1 MATTKTKIVKQEKA
15 EIAAVA
21 EPPKLAITAGDIEI
35 ARLNIIQQSSSIEGD
50 VGAVVLD
57 RTTTLL
63 APDEVC
69 SVIPV
74 NAIKAWRE
82 DVPFGNAEIPRIAN
96 TEEQKLAIEGDS
108 AFGTIEFAEIILLF
122 PKPEGADDDLYP
134 YPIGDD
140 SYALGKINVAKDGYR
155 CTFKRL
161 ATFSAFNPDMPL
173 CAKLWKFKAELLT
186 RGMNSWYVPSLQ
198 ASKEDA
204 SEAVKSFITR
214 ITN

>member
-1 MATTKTKIVKQEKA
+1 MATTKTKIVKKEKA
-15 EIAAVA
+15 EIAEVA

-35 ARLNIIQQSSSIEGD
+35 ARLNVVQQSSSIEGE
-50 VGAVVLD
+50 VGSVVLD

-63 APDEVC
+63 APDQVC

-74 NAIKAWRE
+74 NAIKGWRE
-82 DVPFGNAEIPRIAN
+82 DVPFGNAEIPRIASN
-96 TEEQKLAIEGDS
+96 EEQKAAIEADS
-108 AFGTIEFAEIILLF
+108 AFGTVEFAEIILLF
-122 PKPEGADDDLYP
+122 PKPEDADDDLYP

-198 ASKEDA
+198 ASKDDAPED
-204 SEAVKSFITR
+204 VKSFITR
-214 ITN
+214 ITS

>member
-15 EIAAVA
+15 EVAAVA

-35 ARLNIIQQSSSIEGD
+35 ARLNVVQQSSSIEGD
-50 VGAVVLD
+50 VGAIVLD

-63 APDEVC
+63 APDAVC

-198 ASKEDA
+198 ATKENAPED
-204 SEAVKSFITR
+204 VKSFITR
-214 ITN
+214 ISS

>member
-1 MATTKTKIVKQEKA
+1 MATKTKIVKQEKA

-21 EPPKLAITAGDIEI
+21 QPPKLAITAGDIEI

-63 APDEVC
+63 APEEVC
-69 SVIPV
+69 PVIPV
-74 NAIKAWRE
+74 NAVKAWRE
-82 DVPFGNAEIPRIAN
+82 NIPFGNAEIPRIAN

-108 AFGTIEFAEIILLF
+108 VFGTIEFAEIILLF
-122 PKPEGADDDLYP
+122 PKPKGADDDLYP
-134 YPIGDD
+134 YPIGDAY
-140 SYALGKINVAKDGYR
+140 YALGKVNVAKDGYR
-155 CTFKRL
+155 CTYKRL

-198 ASKEDA
+198 ASTED
-204 SEAVKSFITR
+204 SPEDVKGFITR
-214 ITN
+214 ITS